1 MGVANCNAGNAKGPR
16 LSGRGLF
23 VYVFAGLALAAALPA
38 QALVFNLGNSPVRQ
52 LHLQVGSGGNGSQVM
67 PVNPTV
73 DVVSVTVPAGALGNA
88 SSQVMSTSNSNTIDP
103 YPPVKLTCAD
113 GRQVLVSAIARV
125 PFGIANA
132 TLTVNSAAPLANASG
147 ETLPFSQISWTSSDG
162 AIPSGTFNTSA
173 AQTLLNMT
181 TSQQY
186 ESCHTFRY
194 ANTGVVAAGTYRGR
208 VTYTLSMP

>member
-1 MGVANCNAGNAKGPR
+1 MGVDSSGPSRPR
-16 LSGRGLF
+16 LPGRGL
-23 VYVFAGLALAAALPA
+23 VVCAGTCLALGLALPA
-38 QALVFNLGNSPVRQ
+38 QALVFNLGNSPTRQ
-52 LHLQVGSGGNGSQVM
+52 LHLQVGTGGDGVQTM

-73 DVVSVTVPAGALGNA
+73 DVVSVTVPASALGNSA
-88 SSQVMSTSNSNTIDP
+88 SQVMSTSNPNTIDP
-103 YPPVKLTCAD
+103 YPPVRLTCSD

-125 PFGIANA
+125 PFGVANA
-132 TLTVNSAAPLANASG
+132 TLTVNSSAPLTNATG

-162 AIPSGTFNTSA
+162 SIPSGTFNTGA
-173 AQTLLNMT
+173 AQTVLNMT

>member
-1 MGVANCNAGNAKGPR
+1 MGVASSSASGPR

-23 VYVFAGLALAAALPA
+23 VAAAAGAALACALPA
-38 QALVFNLGNSPVRQ
+38 HALIFNLGNSPTRQ
-52 LHLQVGSGGNGSQVM
+52 LHLQVGTGGTGAQVM

-73 DVVSVTVPAGALGNA
+73 DVVSVTVPAVALGNSA
-88 SSQVMSTSNSNTIDP
+88 SQVMSTSNPNTIDP
-103 YPPVKLTCAD
+103 YPPVALTCSD

-132 TLTVNSAAPLANASG
+132 TLTVNSSAPLTNATG
-147 ETLPFSQISWTSSDG
+147 EVLPFSQISWTSSDG
-162 AIPSGTFNTSA
+162 SIPSGAFNTGA

-181 TSQQY
+181 TSRQY
-186 ESCHTFRY
+186 ESCHTFSY